1 MNVAA
6 VPFQYQQIT
15 SEVLAYIE
23 RKNLRPGDRLP
34 PEREFSE
41 LFSVGRP
48 TVNKALACLIAEGRL
63 RREGYKLYVAS
74 PSKQETPSISLA
86 VLCPHPLNRK
96 KMITHTLIEAAH
108 DICELSKTR
117 FTPMLS
123 IDGEQQRFQL
133 IDLLKNPPS
142 GIVIWPHVNEH
153 FMDLFTQIRTR
164 NIALVVNDLDFG
176 MFDFVGVDNYRG
188 IQSAAEHLSGLG
200 HKEVAYFTRKRESS
214 NVAQRAE
221 AYEHAAIRLFSKASV
236 TRVYE
241 LQEEDDKDFDQVF
254 GRFRKEASRVTAV
267 LCSHDSLALKIMD
280 SCRDVGICV
289 PDALSIAGFDGI
301 DASATSAPSLT
312 TAAQDFYQMGALAVE
327 LAIRRIRMRHIA
339 HAQAPQKIRL
349 SPQLIIRDST
359 KAPRSKPKLS

>member
-6 VPFQYQQIT
+6 APFQYQQIA
-15 SEVLAYIE
+15 SEVLAFIE
-23 RKNLRPGDRLP
+23 SKSLRPGDRLP

-41 LFSVGRP
+41 LFGVGRP

-74 PSKQETPSISLA
+74 PSKQEAPSISLA

-123 IDGEQQRFQL
+123 IDGEQQRHQL

-153 FMDLFTQIRTR
+153 FIDLFTQIRTR

-176 MFDFVGVDNYRG
+176 VFDFVGVDNYRG
-188 IQSAAEHLSGLG
+188 IQSVAEHLSGLG

-214 NVAQRAE
+214 NVVQRAE
-221 AYEHAAIRLFSKASV
+221 AYEHAAIRLFSKTSV
-236 TRVYE
+236 SRIYE
-241 LQEEDDKDFDQVF
+241 LQEDDDRDFAQVF
-254 GRFRKEASRVTAV
+254 EKFRKESSRVTAL
-267 LCSHDSLALKIMD
+267 LCSHDSLALNVM
-280 SCRDVGICV
+280 SACRNLGIRL
-289 PDALSIAGFDGI
+289 PESLSIAGFDGI
-301 DASATSAPSLT
+301 DASAACTPSLT
-312 TAAQDFYQMGALAVE
+312 TSAQDFYQMGALAVE

-339 HAQAPQKIRL
+339 HAQTPQKIRL
-349 SPQLIIRDST
+349 SPQLIAREST
-359 KAPRSKPKLS
+359 AAPRSLSK